1 MLLAIHS
8 LKHIHTKKR
17 TSWSCFFT
25 SLEGHCSQRWHIKGP
40 TSFLEFPPPPC
51 VDLVLQVKHGKAKG
65 IPANLPTGQSYF
77 LSSKKCSCSYS
88 AYGKQTSWLF
98 LTFKLRTPGTSTM
111 RWRDCTATN
120 HAHFQLNQTSTKQF
134 LEHSVEQKNMISCK
148 MNHDQLS
155 TICKYLPRKLKNPPL
170 WLVEFPAEAPF
181 CQCWAL
187 PLPQLHH
194 LFDWKSAPLASAGAN
209 DMPLSQF
216 RNVKPQM
223 SAWHVA
229 AIHWSCENCS
239 TQTRTS

>member
-1 MLLAIHS
+1 MILFFYLSGGPLFTEMTHKRTYLVFGVPPLHLALISFCRLNMAKLKVSLQTCLLAN
-8 LKHIHTKKR
+8 
-17 TSWSCFFT
+17 
-25 SLEGHCSQRWHIKGP
+25 P
-40 TSFLEFPPPPC
+40 TFY
-51 VDLVLQVKHGKAKG
+51 
-65 IPANLPTGQSYF
+65 LPKSA
-77 LSSKKCSCSYS
+77 YS

-148 MNHDQLS
+148 MKHDQLS